1 MLVNYYD
8 HFSILQ
14 MFCYERL
21 VDVLLSMLRH
31 DYRDEFIHRLGIFL
45 LNCLACQVD
54 GKEKELVGNMGAVDV
69 SHFSNVCLFFF
80 VL

>member
-1 MLVNYYD
+1 MLND
-8 HFSILQ
+8 HALPVQ

-21 VDVLLSMLRH
+21 VKQLLDMLKY

-54 GKEKELVGNMGAVDV
+54 GKEKELVGRMGAVEV
-69 SHFSNVCLFFF
+69 SVGLSVIVFSFL
-80 VL
+80 LA

>member
-1 MLVNYYD
+1 MWNDAVLPA
-8 HFSILQ
+8 Q

-21 VDVLLSMLRH
+21 VKQLLDMLKY

-54 GKEKELVGNMGAVDV
+54 GKEKELVGKMGAVEV
-69 SHFSNVCLFFF
+69 SAQLSASF
-80 VL
+80 V

>member
-1 MLVNYYD
+1 MPV
-8 HFSILQ
+8 Q

-21 VDVLLSMLRH
+21 VKQLLDMLKY

-54 GKEKELVGNMGAVDV
+54 GKEKELVGRMGAVEV
-69 SHFSNVCLFFF
+69 SVRLSVI
-80 VL
+80 VSSASS